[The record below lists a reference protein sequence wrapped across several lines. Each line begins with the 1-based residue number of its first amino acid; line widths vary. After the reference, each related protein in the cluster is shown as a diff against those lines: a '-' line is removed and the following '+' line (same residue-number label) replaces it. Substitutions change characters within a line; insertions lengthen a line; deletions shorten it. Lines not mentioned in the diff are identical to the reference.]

1 MGTEDWDWRTPDRP
15 DWERVLVGLRDCV
28 FLGPEEDVHRRG
40 LVSLNVGWLARGGL
54 LRLHSDGLSFEPN
67 PLERLLGARRR
78 RFSFAELERV
88 ERLPAR
94 AGEIL
99 PGGQA
104 ARIRLHLVDGRSADL
119 LPAGATLDDWL
130 AALRDRRAIWR
141 RRERMRQDTAETARR
156 APRDAEEARPR
167 PLPATRSPRRRPA
180 AWASPRR
187 PPWPR

>member
-1 MGTEDWDWRTPDRP
+1 VGTEDWDWRTPDRP

-54 LRLHSDGLSFEPN
+54 LRL
-67 PLERLLGARRR
+67 GARRR

-104 ARIRLHLVDGRSADL
+104 ARVRLHLVDGRSADL

-141 RRERMRQDTAETARR
+141 RRERMRQDTAEA
-156 APRDAEEARPR
+156 AP
-167 PLPATRSPRRRPA
+167 TGA
-180 AWASPRR
+180 A
-187 PPWPR
+187 